1 MCELNSGE
9 RLPLEEVSPS
19 SVAMD
24 SLDHPTLDYAVFP
37 RGGQILKP
45 NSKAFD
51 GSVLTSAPY
60 KGPALLHNVP
70 QSSNILGNP
79 DLSALNVERKYSFY
93 MQL

>member
-1 MCELNSGE
+1 M
-9 RLPLEEVSPS
+9 EEVSPS
-19 SVAMD
+19 SVAVD
-24 SLDHPTLDYAVFP
+24 SLDRATLDYAVFP

-60 KGPALLHNVP
+60 KGPALLHNLS

-79 DLSALNVERKYSFY
+79 DLSVLIVDRKHSSY